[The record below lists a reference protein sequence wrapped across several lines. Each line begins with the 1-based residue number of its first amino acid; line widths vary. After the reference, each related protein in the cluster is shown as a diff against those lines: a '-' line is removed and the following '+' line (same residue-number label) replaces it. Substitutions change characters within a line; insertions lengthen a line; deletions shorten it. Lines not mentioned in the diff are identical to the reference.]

1 MPSSY
6 QQRINEN
13 KELRKR
19 NKELEEEVEKM
30 RNAINILNSCIHNI
44 DMIKIAND
52 DDLKIQYKELCNEM
66 EQEKKNKIYIKRG
79 QQLGLPNENFYQ
91 VPYDASDEMLLD
103 IQNWWEG
110 KK

>member
-1 MPSSY
+1 LRDINKSYKMPSSY

-66 EQEKKNKIYIKRG
+66 EE
-79 QQLGLPNENFYQ
+79 
-91 VPYDASDEMLLD
+91 D
-103 IQNWWEG
+103 
-110 KK
+110 